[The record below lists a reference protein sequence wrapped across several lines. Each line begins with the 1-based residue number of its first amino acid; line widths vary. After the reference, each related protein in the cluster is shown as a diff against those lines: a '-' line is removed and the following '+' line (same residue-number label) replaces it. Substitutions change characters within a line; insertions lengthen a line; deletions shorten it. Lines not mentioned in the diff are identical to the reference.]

1 MSESEQCN
9 KTHIY
14 WTEGLPMNNSVLT
27 MTESL
32 CLRFLKEKPE
42 LYKTIVDVLYM
53 IGYFLGGKFFAH
65 LGKSHGRRFSLG
77 LAMFTT
83 LIGSGMGLIRHIE

>member
-1 MSESEQCN
+1 MSEHEQCN

-27 MTESL
+27 VTESFCGGL
-32 CLRFLKEKPE
+32 FKEKPE
-42 LYKTIVDVLYM
+42 QYKTLLDVLYM

-65 LGKSHGRRFSLG
+65 LGKSYGRRFSLG
-77 LAMFTT
+77 LALFTT
-83 LIGSGMGLIRHIE
+83 FIGSSMGLFRFIE